1 MGTKIK
7 KDWYGRE
14 KSTEELHQDAK
25 IWISEIHF
33 INDEIRFLEHL
44 LSSKYIDCLSSGLSK
59 KIETS
64 AKKISEEKTTGQL
77 LLEHILKQEGI
88 LADLIKN
95 DSGSSNTNFLE
106 THKKLGLEIDIYVKK
121 YKRLK
126 KQIFEIVEKVM
137 KKTAQKKIN
146 LKSN

>member
-44 LSSKYIDCLSSGLSK
+44 LSSKYIDCLASGLAK
-59 KIETS
+59 KIEIS
-64 AKKISEEKTTGQL
+64 VKKISEEKAIGQS
-77 LLEHILKQEGI
+77 LLEQILKQEEI
-88 LADLIKN
+88 LSDLIKN
-95 DSGSSNTNFLE
+95 NSVSGNTNFLE
-106 THKKLGLEIDIYVKK
+106 THKKLALEINSYEKK
-121 YKRLK
+121 YNRLK
-126 KQIFEIVEKVM
+126 KQIFEIVENVM
-137 KKTAQKKIN
+137 KKTAQKKLI
-146 LKSN
+146 